1 MKKRNAILIE
11 NILSLLLFQGINY
24 IFPIITLPFLVR
36 TLGTET
42 YGLYSFIF
50 SFINYFVVFVDYGF
64 NLTATREISV
74 NRENPEKV
82 SLIFCTVTLVKV
94 ILMLIGL
101 VILVLLILFV
111 DIFKEN
117 NTLYLASFLSVVGSV
132 FYPVW
137 FFQGVERMKTLVL
150 INTVSK
156 IIFTAALFIFI
167 SKSTDLI
174 LVVLFQSLAVV
185 ISGLAGLFIIL
196 RSYNIVFKT
205 PSIKLL
211 KEQIVNGVNVFVTIF
226 SSTIFSNGNIFLLGI
241 LTDNVTVGHFAIADK
256 IIRVFINITAPIS
269 TAIFPRVSHLYK
281 QSTESALAF
290 LKKIAFSVSAVI
302 ILICILLLCNADIL
316 VHLIT
321 NENIPEIGFLIRIM
335 SFLPLTIFL
344 DNIFGTQILINIGK
358 SKQFMLSVL
367 IPGMIS
373 ILFSIIL
380 IPIYKSLASA
390 MIVIFSE
397 AFVLFLMMWFVSKS
411 NIHIFEK

>member
-335 SFLPLTIFL
+335 TFLPLTIFL

>member
-137 FFQGVERMKTLVL
+137 FFKGVERMKTLDL